1 MLFSEVYG
9 VYYTVMAEILSEAT
23 AGSLTGRRV
32 TEIVQEKAFGE
43 SVLTIP
49 AALKKGTW
57 PLLRDD
63 NRTPIEHRPTMPLT
77 TLQKRWL
84 KTLLLDAR
92 IALFSPSPAGL
103 EDVEPLYP
111 PEAVVRYDQYTD
123 GDPFGD
129 PDYIEHFR
137 LILRALR
144 EHRRL
149 RVSFRGHSGHRQTV
163 ECIPCRLEYSAKDD
177 KFRLLTAGVR
187 TKRMVVNLA
196 RITALELLE
205 PYEPSAV
212 TEPAG
217 KNCRLVFLVRDA
229 RNALERVMLHFSH
242 LEKSTVRLEEDLYQV
257 TLFYDREDETELLI
271 RILSF
276 GPMIRVI
283 SPEDFIFQIRE
294 RLDRQSGLNRQAV
307 WENLQPISEQ
317 ASRCA
322 ESKQRM
328 E

>member
-9 VYYTVMAEILSEAT
+9 VYYTVMAEILSEAVG
-23 AGSLTGRRV
+23 GSLTERRV

-57 PLLRDD
+57 PLLRAD
-63 NRTPIEHRPTMPLT
+63 NQTPIQHRPTMPLT

-84 KTLLLDAR
+84 KTLLLDPR
-92 IALFSPSPAGL
+92 IALFTPNPAGL

-111 PEAVVRYDQYTD
+111 PEAVVRYDRYAD
-123 GDPFGD
+123 GDPFED

-137 LILRALR
+137 LILSALH

-149 RVSFRGHSGHRQTV
+149 QVSFRGHSGHRQTV

-187 TKRMVVNLA
+187 VRRTINLA
-196 RITALELLE
+196 RISRIELLE
-205 PYEPSAV
+205 EFEADAV
-212 TEPAG
+212 TPPAG
-217 KNCRLVFLVRDA
+217 KNCELVFLVRDA

-257 TLFYDREDETELLI
+257 TLSYDREDETELLI
-271 RILSF
+271 RVLSF

-283 SPEDFIFQIRE
+283 SPEDFISQIRE
-294 RLDRQSGLNRQAV
+294 RLERQSALNRRGS
-307 WENLQPISEQ
+307 PS
-317 ASRCA
+317 
-322 ESKQRM
+322 
-328 E
+328 